1 MTYELRK
8 EDTAPPPVETT
19 TQSPLGAAVP
29 VTRHRFSLS
38 PLNRRRWQ
46 NFKSNRRGYWS
57 LWIFLILFFVSL
69 FAELIANDRPFLI
82 KFDGRL
88 YWPAFVSY
96 SETTFGGDFETAADY
111 RDPYLQKL
119 IADKGGTIVWPL
131 IRYSYDTHNL
141 DLPTPAPSKPTWM
154 LTEAQCRE
162 VVEKKG
168 LKSCRDLEYNWLG
181 TDDQGRDVVA
191 RLIYGFRISVWKR
204 TRSSVSSQLRT
215 GHLRWRHYRIPAA
228 VRQRLSHGRAHAAPF
243 YGPAQPWFLC

>member
-1 MTYELRK
+1 M
-8 EDTAPPPVETT
+8 
-19 TQSPLGAAVP
+19 
-29 VTRHRFSLS
+29 TRHRFSPS

-57 LWIFLILFFVSL
+57 FWIFLILFFVSL

-82 KFDGRL
+82 KFDGHL

-154 LTEAQCRE
+154 LTEAECKE
-162 VVEKKG
+162 VVQKKG
-168 LKSCRDLEYNWLG
+168 LKAAATSN
-181 TDDQGRDVVA
+181 T
-191 RLIYGFRISVWKR
+191 
-204 TRSSVSSQLRT
+204 T
-215 GHLRWRHYRIPAA
+215 GSAPTIRAATWWRA
-228 VRQRLSHGRAHAAPF
+228 
-243 YGPAQPWFLC
+243 

>member
-1 MTYELRK
+1 MTII
-8 EDTAPPPVETT
+8 APPPIETT
-19 TQSPLGAAVP
+19 TQAPLGEAVP
-29 VTRHRFSLS
+29 MTRTRFSPS
-38 PLNRRRWQ
+38 PLNRRRWL

-57 LWIFLILFFVSL
+57 FWIFLILFFVSL
-69 FAELIANDRPFLI
+69 FAEFIANDRPFLV
-82 KFDGRL
+82 KFDGHL

-119 IADKGGTIVWPL
+119 IAEKGGSIVWPL

-154 LTEAQCRE
+154 LTEAQCKE
-162 VVEKKG
+162 VVQKKG

-191 RLIYGFRISVWKR
+191 RLIYGFRISVLFGLSL
-204 TRSSVSSQLRT
+204 TIISSIIGVGGRGGARFFGGVVLFLFQKLKK
-215 GHLRWRHYRIPAA
+215 LIIPKNTDYN
-228 VRQRLSHGRAHAAPF
+228 L
-243 YGPAQPWFLC
+243 L